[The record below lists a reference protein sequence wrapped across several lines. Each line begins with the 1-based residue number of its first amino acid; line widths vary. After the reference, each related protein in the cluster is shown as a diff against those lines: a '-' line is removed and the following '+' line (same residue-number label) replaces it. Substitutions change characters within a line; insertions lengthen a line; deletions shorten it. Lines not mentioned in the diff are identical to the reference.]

1 MPTSLTLSTKILRDE
16 GITHTIVEHRHHIT
30 RRKRDLFGFID
41 IVALLPVVGILGI
54 QCGIGDR
61 QLHLRKI
68 SGPKRD
74 VAEAWLYAGGRIEV
88 WTWSR
93 VRRTPRSKT
102 SKQVVWKRVVDE
114 ITLGVLADAER
125 S

>member
-16 GITHTIVEHRHHIT
+16 GITYEIVEHRHHIT

-41 IVALLPVVGILGI
+41 ILALPPVGGILGI

-61 QLHLRKI
+61 QVHLRKI
-68 SGPKRD
+68 AGPKRD

-93 VRRTPRSKT
+93 VRRAPRSPTDKRHE
-102 SKQVVWKRVVDE
+102 WKRVVDE
-114 ITLGVLADAER
+114 ITLGALADAER